1 MSRNTT
7 LHQRKLF
14 NALLARGVPAEME
27 EGDGHKHVDIGIPSA
42 RIYIEVDG
50 LHHLT
55 SAEQI
60 LCDITRDH
68 YSDDEGKAT
77 IHVPN
82 EFLDFAAGYTRCA
95 MSTLF
100 LDIET
105 IPAEDEKRETLA
117 YLYERK
123 REKARSR
130 VGEGDAAGRYN

>member
-60 LCDITRDH
+60 LRDITRDH
-68 YSDDEGKAT
+68 YSNDEGKAT

-82 EFLDFAAGYTRCA
+82 EFLDTHLDAIADAIA
-95 MSTLF
+95 MVVQ
-100 LDIET
+100 E
-105 IPAEDEKRETLA
+105 RRWTLA
-117 YLYERK
+117 TS
-123 REKARSR
+123 SR
-130 VGEGDAAGRYN
+130 LDTRDAL